1 LAAELKKKFK
11 RIYAIVIIV
20 VLLVV
25 ALSYAVY
32 TLTYVAPTGP
42 GPVEIEVVTDKPSY
56 LQGEQVHFSIYVN
69 NTQNWNVPK
78 PSTVSFQIENYSSQ
92 TVCIDYVNPPP
103 TFAAHSR
110 TLFFNDEWNQETGTG
125 INRTLVQSDNYTLTV
140 TLGGPVDYGAPANCT
155 FEIKPNVQP

>member
-1 LAAELKKKFK
+1 MAAEPKKKFK

-56 LQGEQVHFSIYVN
+56 LQSEQVHFSIYVN

-92 TVCIDYVNPPP
+92 TVCYRLRLSSPLSLPIQE
-103 TFAAHSR
+103 HSFSM
-110 TLFFNDEWNQETGTG
+110 TSGTKKQEQASTALWCNQTTT
-125 INRTLVQSDNYTLTV
+125 RSPLPWVDQSIMALQQIV
-140 TLGGPVDYGAPANCT
+140 LLR
-155 FEIKPNVQP
+155 